1 MAEGLKPHHH
11 QYFEYDCKSHF
22 DSRRHVIVKKVTY
35 MCMICGK
42 LSHETYEEYCL
53 PPKERKPKALMKYR
67 SRQKSG

>member
-42 LSHETYEEYCL
+42 LSHETYEEYCP
-53 PPKERKPKALMKYR
+53 PPKE
-67 SRQKSG
+67 

>member
-11 QYFEYDCKSHF
+11 QYFEYDCKSHL
-22 DSRRHVIVKKVTY
+22 DNRRHVIVKKVTY
-35 MCMICGK
+35 MCMICGR
-42 LSHETYEEYCL
+42 LSYETYEEYCP